1 MRRPRNADLTA
12 SCGNGTDAAASLA
25 AERPSGR
32 ARVPRMELDAFA
44 RLPALVFWGSDEKG
58 TRPRKISPS
67 KA

>member
-44 RLPALVFWGSDEKG
+44 RLPALVFWGSDEK
-58 TRPRKISPS
+58 RYPRQKNKPE
-67 KA
+67 